1 MQNYF
6 QILKLPE
13 VFDIDLAELERNY
26 FNLQIEYHPDR
37 ALNIEDRGELL
48 VMSTKLN
55 EAYENLKDDFK
66 RAKAL
71 LTVLGVN
78 FNDEELKSNLDKEF
92 LQAKLDEFEFIN
104 SAQDT
109 KELSEMLIAKYLEKK
124 ELITSLIHAFKS
136 RELDTAS
143 KRTISLRYVDNIIDQ
158 IKNKLQNTQHV

>member
-13 VFDIDLAELERNY
+13 VFDIDLAELEKNY

-71 LTVLGVN
+71 LMVLGIS
-78 FNDEELKSNLDKEF
+78 FNDEELKNKLDKEF

-124 ELITSLIHAFKS
+124 ELITSLIKVFKS
-136 RELDTAS
+136 KELDTAS
-143 KRTISLRYVDNIIDQ
+143 KLTISLRYVYNIIEQ
-158 IKNKLQNTQHV
+158 IKNKLQSTQHV

>member
-13 VFDIDLAELERNY
+13 VFDIDLAELEKNY

-71 LTVLGVN
+71 LMVLGIS
-78 FNDEELKSNLDKEF
+78 FNDEELKNKLDKEF

-124 ELITSLIHAFKS
+124 ELITSLIKVFKS
-136 RELDTAS
+136 KELDTAS
-143 KRTISLRYVDNIIDQ
+143 KLTISLRYVDNIIEQ
-158 IKNKLQNTQHV
+158 IKNKLQSTQHV

>member
-13 VFDIDLAELERNY
+13 VFDIDLAELEKNY

-71 LTVLGVN
+71 LTILGAS
-78 FNDEELKSNLDKEF
+78 FNDEELKNKLDKEF

-124 ELITSLIHAFKS
+124 ELIISLIRAFKS
-136 RELDTAS
+136 KELDTAS
-143 KRTISLRYVDNIIDQ
+143 KQTISLRYVDNIIEQ
-158 IKNKLQNTQHV
+158 IKNKLQNAQHV